1 MICQRGASPTASNNR
16 GAVTPAREYPLVLAS
31 ASPRRANLLAQA
43 GILPQRIV
51 APEVDETP
59 QKGELPRVYA
69 LRIATAKARNIAS
82 LEREVFVLASD
93 TVVTLGR
100 RILPKAETAQIVEQ
114 CLLLLSGR
122 RHQVITAI
130 ALISPEGKLR
140 LRALATRVAFKRL
153 TAAEVAGYIASE
165 EGIGK
170 AGGYAIQGRA
180 ESFVRFING
189 SYSNVVGLPLCETLA
204 LLHGSGCRANEAVRH
219 HEEPL
224 SVANA
229 RVQSAR
235 RQ

>member
-1 MICQRGASPTASNNR
+1 MICPRGASPTASSNR
-16 GAVTPAREYPLVLAS
+16 GAVAPAREYPLVLAS

-51 APEVDETP
+51 APEVDESP

-69 LRIATAKARNIAS
+69 LRIAAAKARNIAS
-82 LEREVFVLASD
+82 LEREVFVLAAD
-93 TVVTLGR
+93 TVVALGR

-153 TAAEVAGYIASE
+153 TVGEVAGYIASE

-189 SYSNVVGLPLCETLA
+189 SYSNIVGLPLCETLP
-204 LLHGSGCRANEAVRH
+204 LLHGSGCRANEAARH

-224 SVANA
+224 PVANA